1 MVYKSIEKVVC
12 LAAIYIQF
20 ITSIAHC
27 HKHGAPNKSCKT
39 LLPHH
44 KHITYH
50 ETSAEIKTFIIDGN
64 NIDIEIQSEKPFK
77 GFILQV
83 RNTENKI
90 VGQFMEGKNYK
101 LMTCDRKYGNSIT
114 HFNSHHKHKVSSK
127 WQSDSALTDTLIIHA
142 VVVFDRELA
151 NAVQGITT

>member
-1 MVYKSIEKVVC
+1 MVYQSITKVVF
-12 LAAIYIQF
+12 LATLYIQF
-20 ITSIAHC
+20 ITSIVHC

-77 GFILQV
+77 G
-83 RNTENKI
+83 
-90 VGQFMEGKNYK
+90 
-101 LMTCDRKYGNSIT
+101 KYN
-114 HFNSHHKHKVSSK
+114 
-127 WQSDSALTDTLIIHA
+127 LTS
-142 VVVFDRELA
+142 
-151 NAVQGITT
+151 

>member
-1 MVYKSIEKVVC
+1 MVYKSIIEGIC
-12 LAAIYIQF
+12 LATIYIQF
-20 ITSIAHC
+20 ITSIVHC

-77 GFILQV
+77 GKYDFLLHNQPLLNFLLTLSEPYHIL
-83 RNTENKI
+83 
-90 VGQFMEGKNYK
+90 
-101 LMTCDRKYGNSIT
+101 
-114 HFNSHHKHKVSSK
+114 
-127 WQSDSALTDTLIIHA
+127 
-142 VVVFDRELA
+142 
-151 NAVQGITT
+151 

>member
-1 MVYKSIEKVVC
+1 MVYQIITKVVF
-12 LAAIYIQF
+12 LATIYIQF
-20 ITSIAHC
+20 ITSLVHC

-77 GFILQV
+77 GKYNLTSNIGDCCDLV
-83 RNTENKI
+83 LLGKEG
-90 VGQFMEGKNYK
+90 VGVGC
-101 LMTCDRKYGNSIT
+101 LR
-114 HFNSHHKHKVSSK
+114 
-127 WQSDSALTDTLIIHA
+127 AIIPIEA
-142 VVVFDRELA
+142 KE
-151 NAVQGITT
+151 

>member
-1 MVYKSIEKVVC
+1 MVYQSITKVVF
-12 LAAIYIQF
+12 LATIYIQF
-20 ITSIAHC
+20 ITSIVHC

-77 GFILQV
+77 GKYRLHN
-83 RNTENKI
+83 RNNEPNLNFLLTLSKHYDIFNINI
-90 VGQFMEGKNYK
+90 VVA
-101 LMTCDRKYGNSIT
+101 RS
-114 HFNSHHKHKVSSK
+114 
-127 WQSDSALTDTLIIHA
+127 
-142 VVVFDRELA
+142 
-151 NAVQGITT
+151 